1 MNNMIITKEQLH
13 THKARVVVLIDSLLK
28 QKGLTHGHA
37 VVTVHHL
44 Q

>member
-1 MNNMIITKEQLH
+1 MNNMIINKEQLH
-13 THKARVVVLIDSLLK
+13 THNESVVVLIASLLK
-28 QKGLTHGHA
+28 QKGLTHGHT